1 MKLNHDLVRKV
12 MLYLEDNLP
21 FDGQIISYQIEI
33 EGYSTEK
40 YYFLVL
46 FILTSVLIGTII

>member
-33 EGYSTEK
+33 EGYSTEEIQYTVNK
-40 YYFLVL
+40 LYEANYLK
-46 FILTSVLIGTII
+46 GDK

>member
-1 MKLNHDLVRKV
+1 

-33 EGYSTEK
+33 EGYSTEEIQYTVNK
-40 YYFLVL
+40 LYEANYLKCVTFTVQNVL
-46 FILTSVLIGTII
+46 